1 MVEFFARLT
10 HSHPGRVVWLVFNC
24 LLALLLMSLGVF
36 AALET
41 VLGLYSNVAVAWVG
55 TLVADLVIN
64 KPLGWSPKG
73 IEFKRA
79 HLYDVNPV
87 GLGTMLVSASI
98 GIAAFAGVWG
108 HQVAAFSPFI
118 TLGMAFIVSPLLAW
132 LTRGRYYLARKPT
145 MGRRAGAGSAM
156 RCLR

>member
-55 TLVADLVIN
+55 TL
-64 KPLGWSPKG
+64 
-73 IEFKRA
+73 
-79 HLYDVNPV
+79 
-87 GLGTMLVSASI
+87 
-98 GIAAFAGVWG
+98 
-108 HQVAAFSPFI
+108 
-118 TLGMAFIVSPLLAW
+118 
-132 LTRGRYYLARKPT
+132 GR
-145 MGRRAGAGSAM
+145 
-156 RCLR
+156 